1 MLSCR
6 YANAQPTL
14 ASIPATARELRSSKV
29 FNPKLDYIHYNPVKA
44 GLCKL
49 PEDYY
54 YSSAKFYF
62 DGVDAFEMLTQADE

>member
-1 MLSCR
+1 LQVRQRTTYPCFD
-6 YANAQPTL
+6 TCKG
-14 ASIPATARELRSSKV
+14 E
-29 FNPKLDYIHYNPVKA
+29 FNQKLDYIHYNPVKA

-62 DGVDAFEMLTQADE
+62 DGVDAFEMLTHADE

>member
-1 MLSCR
+1 
-6 YANAQPTL
+6 
-14 ASIPATARELRSSKV
+14 V
-29 FNPKLDYIHYNPVKA
+29 FNQKLDYIHYNSVKA

-62 DGVDAFEMLTQADE
+62 NGVDAFDMLTDADE